1 MLDSDDK
8 FKIEEKETGGVLK
21 FHVKLG
27 EEIKA
32 FDTLLEAKMA
42 VKTFKLGKEFQKYT
56 GMELFIEKE

>member
-1 MLDSDDK
+1 MLHSDEK
-8 FKIEEKETGGVLK
+8 YKIEEKEADGILK

-27 EEIKA
+27 RELKV

-42 VKTFKLGKEFQKYT
+42 IKTFKMGEEYQKHT